1 METEKHIKR
10 YQKQLAKTD
19 ILYRPY
25 LDEDIQNS
33 ANGADACV
41 MAPILNL
48 FVVWLLKEAE
58 QKKLRHLFFLAR
70 DSYPLYL
77 IAGQYCEKL
86 QLKLKCSYFYCS
98 RYSLRVPM
106 YSENTQEALD
116 HVCRGGIDVTLR
128 KILIRS
134 GFEPQKAE
142 SLKEYFEMD
151 RELDA
156 VIPYPEL
163 KNIKKELSANKKYM
177 EMLRKVSLSR
187 KEAVYRYF
195 RQEGM
200 LEEKIGIVDSGWTGT
215 TQKSINK
222 IRKKCGCRTGVEGY
236 YFGLYETPPGCDP
249 QKYHSFYFSPK
260 KEILNKVFFSN
271 CFLETVLSAPHGTTT
286 GYEEAD
292 GRIVPSLALYRSQNK
307 EKTEA
312 FCGILKNYTDKM
324 MKCCR
329 ASDIRKMNI
338 KKDKAI
344 LQRSLRYFMW
354 DPSPEEAEYYGTLQF
369 SDDLLDD
376 HMQDLAVRMSQ
387 KQLRENHFG
396 NKILTAFGIRKK
408 HIHESAW
415 YEASVIRS
423 GHTGMTH
430 KISYS
435 CYKLF
440 SYIRKGIR
448 F

>member
-1 METEKHIKR
+1 METEKHMKR

-25 LDEDIQNS
+25 LDQDIQN
-33 ANGADACV
+33 AVNGVDACV
-41 MAPILNL
+41 MTPILNL

-58 QKKLRHLFFLAR
+58 RKKIRHLFFLAR

-134 GFEPQKAE
+134 GFELQKAE
-142 SLKEYFEMD
+142 ELREYFEMD

-177 EMLRKVSLSR
+177 EMLRSVSTSKR
-187 KEAVYRYF
+187 DTVYRYF

-236 YFGLYETPPGCDP
+236 YFGLYETPPGYDP
-249 QKYHSFYFSPK
+249 RKYHSFYFSPK
-260 KEILNKVFFSN
+260 KEIMNKVFFSN
-271 CFLETVLSAPHGTTT
+271 CFVETILSAPHGTTM
-286 GYEEAD
+286 GYKETD
-292 GRIVPSLALYRSQNK
+292 GRIVPVLAPYRAENK

-312 FCGILKNYTDKM
+312 FLETLKSYTGRM
-324 MKCCR
+324 MSLCS
-329 ASDIRKMNI
+329 ADDIRKTDI
-338 KKDKAI
+338 RKDRAI
-344 LQRSLRYFMW
+344 LQKSLRSFMW
-354 DPSPEEAEYYGTLQF
+354 NPSPGEAEYYGTLQF

-415 YEASVIRS
+415 YEASVTRS
-423 GHTGMTH
+423 GHAGVTH

-440 SYIRKGIR
+440 SYIKK
-448 F
+448 

>member
-1 METEKHIKR
+1 METEKHMKR

-25 LDEDIQNS
+25 LDQDIQN
-33 ANGADACV
+33 AVNGVDACV
-41 MAPILNL
+41 MTPILNL

-58 QKKLRHLFFLAR
+58 RKKIRHLFFLAR

-134 GFEPQKAE
+134 GFELQKAE
-142 SLKEYFEMD
+142 ELREYFEMD

-177 EMLRKVSLSR
+177 EMLRSVSTSKR
-187 KEAVYRYF
+187 DTVYRYF

-236 YFGLYETPPGCDP
+236 YFGLYETPPGYDP
-249 QKYHSFYFSPK
+249 RKYHSFYFSPK
-260 KEILNKVFFSN
+260 KEIMNKVFFSN
-271 CFLETVLSAPHGTTT
+271 CFVEIILSAPHGTTM
-286 GYEEAD
+286 GYKETD
-292 GRIVPSLALYRSQNK
+292 GRIVPVLAPYRAENK

-312 FCGILKNYTDKM
+312 FLETLKSYTGRM
-324 MKCCR
+324 MSLCS
-329 ASDIRKMNI
+329 ADDIRKTDI
-338 KKDKAI
+338 RKDRAI
-344 LQRSLRYFMW
+344 LQKSLRSFMW
-354 DPSPEEAEYYGTLQF
+354 NPSPGEAEYYGTLQF

-415 YEASVIRS
+415 YEASVTRS
-423 GHTGMTH
+423 GHAGVTH

-440 SYIRKGIR
+440 SYIKKGIR

>member
-1 METEKHIKR
+1 METEKHMKR

-25 LDEDIQNS
+25 LDQDIQN
-33 ANGADACV
+33 AVNGVDACV
-41 MAPILNL
+41 MTPILNL

-58 QKKLRHLFFLAR
+58 RKKIRHLFFLAR

-134 GFEPQKAE
+134 GFELQKAE
-142 SLKEYFEMD
+142 ELREYFEMD

-163 KNIKKELSANKKYM
+163 KNIKKELLANKKYM
-177 EMLRKVSLSR
+177 EMLRSVSTSKR
-187 KEAVYRYF
+187 DTVYRYF

-236 YFGLYETPPGCDP
+236 YFGLYETPPGYDP
-249 QKYHSFYFSPK
+249 RKYHSFYFSPK
-260 KEILNKVFFSN
+260 KEIMNKVFFSN
-271 CFLETVLSAPHGTTT
+271 CFVETILSAPHGTTM
-286 GYEEAD
+286 GYKETD
-292 GRIVPSLALYRSQNK
+292 GRIVPVLAPYRAENK

-312 FCGILKNYTDKM
+312 FLETLKSYTGRM
-324 MKCCR
+324 MSLCS
-329 ASDIRKMNI
+329 ADDIRKTDI
-338 KKDKAI
+338 RKDRAI
-344 LQRSLRYFMW
+344 LQKSLRSFMW
-354 DPSPEEAEYYGTLQF
+354 NPSPGEAEYYGTLQF

-415 YEASVIRS
+415 YEASVTRS
-423 GHTGMTH
+423 GHAGVTH

-440 SYIRKGIR
+440 SYIKKGIR

>member
-1 METEKHIKR
+1 METEKHMKR

-25 LDEDIQNS
+25 LDQDIQN
-33 ANGADACV
+33 AVNGVDACV
-41 MAPILNL
+41 MTPILNL

-58 QKKLRHLFFLAR
+58 RKKIRHLFFLAR

-134 GFEPQKAE
+134 GFELQKAE
-142 SLKEYFEMD
+142 ELREYFEMD

-177 EMLRKVSLSR
+177 EMLRSVSTSKR
-187 KEAVYRYF
+187 DTVYRYF

-236 YFGLYETPPGCDP
+236 YFGLYETPPGYDP
-249 QKYHSFYFSPK
+249 RKYHSFYFSPK
-260 KEILNKVFFSN
+260 KEIMNKVFFSN
-271 CFLETVLSAPHGTTT
+271 CFVET
-286 GYEEAD
+286 
-292 GRIVPSLALYRSQNK
+292 
-307 EKTEA
+307 
-312 FCGILKNYTDKM
+312 ILRD
-324 MKCCR
+324 
-329 ASDIRKMNI
+329 RK
-338 KKDKAI
+338 
-344 LQRSLRYFMW
+344 
-354 DPSPEEAEYYGTLQF
+354 
-369 SDDLLDD
+369 
-376 HMQDLAVRMSQ
+376 
-387 KQLRENHFG
+387 
-396 NKILTAFGIRKK
+396 
-408 HIHESAW
+408 
-415 YEASVIRS
+415 SVV
-423 GHTGMTH
+423 
-430 KISYS
+430 
-435 CYKLF
+435 
-440 SYIRKGIR
+440 
-448 F
+448 

>member
-1 METEKHIKR
+1 METEKHMKR

-25 LDEDIQNS
+25 LDQDIQN
-33 ANGADACV
+33 AVNGVDACV
-41 MAPILNL
+41 MTPILNL

-58 QKKLRHLFFLAR
+58 RKKIRHLFFLAR

-134 GFEPQKAE
+134 GFELQKAE
-142 SLKEYFEMD
+142 ELREYFEMD

-177 EMLRKVSLSR
+177 EMLRSVSTSKR
-187 KEAVYRYF
+187 DTVYRYF

-236 YFGLYETPPGCDP
+236 YFGLYETPPGYDP
-249 QKYHSFYFSPK
+249 RKYHSFYFSPK
-260 KEILNKVFFSN
+260 KEIMNKVFFSN
-271 CFLETVLSAPHGTTT
+271 CFVETILSAPHGTTM
-286 GYEEAD
+286 GYKETD
-292 GRIVPSLALYRSQNK
+292 GRIVPVLAPYRAENK

-312 FCGILKNYTDKM
+312 FLETLKSYTGRM
-324 MKCCR
+324 MSLCS
-329 ASDIRKMNI
+329 ADDIRKTDI
-338 KKDKAI
+338 RKDRAI
-344 LQRSLRYFMW
+344 LQKSLRSFMW
-354 DPSPEEAEYYGTLQF
+354 NPSPGEAEYYGTLQF

-415 YEASVIRS
+415 YEASVTRS
-423 GHTGMTH
+423 GHAGVTH

-440 SYIRKGIR
+440 SYIKKEIR

>member
-1 METEKHIKR
+1 METEKHMKR

-25 LDEDIQNS
+25 LDQDIQN
-33 ANGADACV
+33 AVNGVDACV
-41 MAPILNL
+41 TTPILNL

-58 QKKLRHLFFLAR
+58 RKKIRHLFFLAR

-134 GFEPQKAE
+134 GFELQKAE
-142 SLKEYFEMD
+142 ELREYFEMD

-177 EMLRKVSLSR
+177 EMLRSVSTSKR
-187 KEAVYRYF
+187 DTVYRYF

-236 YFGLYETPPGCDP
+236 YFGLYETPPGYDP
-249 QKYHSFYFSPK
+249 RKYHSFYFSPK
-260 KEILNKVFFSN
+260 KEIMNKVFFSN
-271 CFLETVLSAPHGTTT
+271 CFVETILSAPHGTTM
-286 GYEEAD
+286 GYKETD
-292 GRIVPSLALYRSQNK
+292 GRIVPVLAPYRAENK

-312 FCGILKNYTDKM
+312 FLETLKSYTGRM
-324 MKCCR
+324 MSLCS
-329 ASDIRKMNI
+329 ADDIRKTDI
-338 KKDKAI
+338 RKDRAI
-344 LQRSLRYFMW
+344 LQKSLRSFMW
-354 DPSPEEAEYYGTLQF
+354 NPSPGEAEYYGTLQF

-415 YEASVIRS
+415 YEASVTRS
-423 GHTGMTH
+423 GHAGVIH

-440 SYIRKGIR
+440 SYIKKGIR

>member
-1 METEKHIKR
+1 METEKHMKR

-25 LDEDIQNS
+25 LDQDIQN
-33 ANGADACV
+33 AVNGVDACV
-41 MAPILNL
+41 TTPILNL

-58 QKKLRHLFFLAR
+58 RKKIRHLFFLAR

-116 HVCRGGIDVTLR
+116 HVCRGGIGVTLR

-134 GFEPQKAE
+134 GFELQKAE
-142 SLKEYFEMD
+142 ELREYFEMD

-177 EMLRKVSLSR
+177 EMLRSVSTSKR
-187 KEAVYRYF
+187 DTVYRYF

-236 YFGLYETPPGCDP
+236 YFGLYETPPGYDP
-249 QKYHSFYFSPK
+249 RKYHSFYFSPK
-260 KEILNKVFFSN
+260 KEIMNKVFFSN
-271 CFLETVLSAPHGTTT
+271 CFVETILSAPHGTTM
-286 GYEEAD
+286 GYKETD
-292 GRIVPSLALYRSQNK
+292 GRIVPVLAPYRAENK

-312 FCGILKNYTDKM
+312 FLGTLKSYTGRM
-324 MKCCR
+324 MSLCS
-329 ASDIRKMNI
+329 ADDIRKMDI
-338 KKDKAI
+338 RKDRAI
-344 LQRSLRYFMW
+344 LQKSLRSFMW
-354 DPSPEEAEYYGTLQF
+354 NPSPGEAEYYGTLQF

-415 YEASVIRS
+415 YEASVTRS
-423 GHTGMTH
+423 GHAGVIH

-440 SYIRKGIR
+440 SYIKKGIR

>member
-1 METEKHIKR
+1 METEKHMKR

-25 LDEDIQNS
+25 LDQDIQN
-33 ANGADACV
+33 AVNGVDACV
-41 MAPILNL
+41 MTPILNL

-58 QKKLRHLFFLAR
+58 RKKIRHLFFLAR

-128 KILIRS
+128 QILIRS
-134 GFEPQKAE
+134 GFELQKAE
-142 SLKEYFEMD
+142 ELREYFEMD

-177 EMLRKVSLSR
+177 EMLRSVSTSKR
-187 KEAVYRYF
+187 DTVYRYF

-236 YFGLYETPPGCDP
+236 YFGLYETPPGYDP
-249 QKYHSFYFSPK
+249 RKYHSFYFSPK
-260 KEILNKVFFSN
+260 KEIMNKVFFSN
-271 CFLETVLSAPHGTTT
+271 CFVETILSAPHGTTM
-286 GYEEAD
+286 GYKETD
-292 GRIVPSLALYRSQNK
+292 GRIVPVLAPYRAENK

-312 FCGILKNYTDKM
+312 FLETLKSYTGRM
-324 MKCCR
+324 MSLCS
-329 ASDIRKMNI
+329 ADDIRKTDI
-338 KKDKAI
+338 RKDRAI
-344 LQRSLRYFMW
+344 LQKSLRSFMW
-354 DPSPEEAEYYGTLQF
+354 NPSPGEAEYYGTLQF

-415 YEASVIRS
+415 YEASVTRS
-423 GHTGMTH
+423 GHAGVTH

-440 SYIRKGIR
+440 SYIKKGIR

>member
-1 METEKHIKR
+1 METEKHMKR

-25 LDEDIQNS
+25 LDQDIQN
-33 ANGADACV
+33 AVNGVDACV
-41 MAPILNL
+41 MTPILNL

-58 QKKLRHLFFLAR
+58 RKKIRHLFFLAR

-134 GFEPQKAE
+134 GFELQKAE
-142 SLKEYFEMD
+142 ELREYFEMD

-177 EMLRKVSLSR
+177 EMLRSVSTSKR
-187 KEAVYRYF
+187 DTVYRYF

-236 YFGLYETPPGCDP
+236 YFGLYETPPGYDP
-249 QKYHSFYFSPK
+249 RKYHSFYFSPK
-260 KEILNKVFFSN
+260 KEIMNKVFFSN
-271 CFLETVLSAPHGTTT
+271 CFVETILSAPHGTTM
-286 GYEEAD
+286 GYKETD
-292 GRIVPSLALYRSQNK
+292 GRIVPVLAPYRAENK

-312 FCGILKNYTDKM
+312 FLETLKSYTGRM
-324 MKCCR
+324 MSLCS
-329 ASDIRKMNI
+329 ADDIRKTDI
-338 KKDKAI
+338 RKDRAI
-344 LQRSLRYFMW
+344 LQKSLRSFMW
-354 DPSPEEAEYYGTLQF
+354 NPSPGEAEYYGTLQF

-415 YEASVIRS
+415 YEASVTRS
-423 GHTGMTH
+423 VHAGVTH

-440 SYIRKGIR
+440 SYIKKGIR

>member
-1 METEKHIKR
+1 METEKHMKR

-25 LDEDIQNS
+25 LDQDIQN
-33 ANGADACV
+33 AVNGVDACV
-41 MAPILNL
+41 MTPILNL

-58 QKKLRHLFFLAR
+58 RKKIRHLFFLAR

-134 GFEPQKAE
+134 GFELQKAE
-142 SLKEYFEMD
+142 ELREYFEMD

-177 EMLRKVSLSR
+177 EMLRSVSTSKR
-187 KEAVYRYF
+187 DTVYRYF

-236 YFGLYETPPGCDP
+236 YFGLYETPPGYDP
-249 QKYHSFYFSPK
+249 RKYHSFYFSPK
-260 KEILNKVFFSN
+260 KEIMNKVFFSY
-271 CFLETVLSAPHGTTT
+271 CFVETILSAPHGTTM
-286 GYEEAD
+286 GYKETD
-292 GRIVPSLALYRSQNK
+292 GRIVPVLAPYRAENK

-312 FCGILKNYTDKM
+312 FLETLKSYTGRM
-324 MKCCR
+324 MSLCS
-329 ASDIRKMNI
+329 ADDIRKTDI
-338 KKDKAI
+338 RKDRAI
-344 LQRSLRYFMW
+344 LQKSLRSFMW
-354 DPSPEEAEYYGTLQF
+354 NPSPGEAEYYGTLQF

-415 YEASVIRS
+415 YEASVTRS
-423 GHTGMTH
+423 GHAGVTH

-440 SYIRKGIR
+440 SYIKKGIR

>member
-1 METEKHIKR
+1 METEKHMKR

-25 LDEDIQNS
+25 LDQDIQN
-33 ANGADACV
+33 AVNGVDACV
-41 MAPILNL
+41 TTPILNL

-58 QKKLRHLFFLAR
+58 RKKIRHLFFLAR

-134 GFEPQKAE
+134 GFELQKAE
-142 SLKEYFEMD
+142 ELRKYFEMD

-177 EMLRKVSLSR
+177 EMLRSVSTSKR
-187 KEAVYRYF
+187 DTVYRYF

-236 YFGLYETPPGCDP
+236 YFGLYETPPGYDP
-249 QKYHSFYFSPK
+249 RKYHSFYFSPK
-260 KEILNKVFFSN
+260 KEIMNKVFFSN
-271 CFLETVLSAPHGTTT
+271 CFVETILSAPHGTTM
-286 GYEEAD
+286 GYKETD
-292 GRIVPSLALYRSQNK
+292 GRIVPVLAPYRAENK

-312 FCGILKNYTDKM
+312 FLGTLKSYTGRM
-324 MKCCR
+324 MSLCS
-329 ASDIRKMNI
+329 ADDIRKMDI
-338 KKDKAI
+338 RKDRAI
-344 LQRSLRYFMW
+344 LQKSLRSFMW
-354 DPSPEEAEYYGTLQF
+354 NPSPGEAEYYGTLQF

-415 YEASVIRS
+415 YEASVTRS
-423 GHTGMTH
+423 GHAGVIH

-440 SYIRKGIR
+440 SYIKKGIR

>member
-1 METEKHIKR
+1 METEKRMER

-25 LDEDIQNS
+25 LDRKIRYKENS
-33 ANGADACV
+33 VEACV
-41 MAPILNL
+41 MAPMLNL
-48 FVVWLLKEAE
+48 FVVWLLKDAE

-77 IAGQYCEKL
+77 IAEQYCEKL
-86 QLKLKCSYFYCS
+86 QLKLRCSYFYCS

-106 YSENTQEALD
+106 YSENTEEALD
-116 HVCRGGIDVTLR
+116 HVCRGGIDVSLR
-128 KILIRS
+128 KILTRS
-134 GFEPQKAE
+134 GFDPQKAE
-142 SLKEYFEMD
+142 ELKEYFEMK
-151 RELDA
+151 RELDDI
-156 VIPYPEL
+156 IPYPEL
-163 KNIKKELSANKKYM
+163 RNVKKELSANKKYM
-177 EMLRKVSLSR
+177 EMLKKVSMDKR
-187 KEAVYRYF
+187 DTVYRYF

-200 LEEKIGIVDSGWTGT
+200 LGERIGIVDSGWTGT

-249 QKYHSFYFSPK
+249 EKYHSFYFSPK
-260 KEILNKVFFSN
+260 KEIMNKVFFSN
-271 CFLETVLSAPHGTTT
+271 CFLETVLSAPHGTTM

-292 GRIVPSLALYRSQNK
+292 GRIVPVLAPYRTQNK
-307 EKTEA
+307 EKTEK
-312 FCGILKNYTDKM
+312 FFEILKNYTCRM
-324 MKCCR
+324 MECCS
-329 ASDIRKMNI
+329 ADDIRNMNI
-338 KKDKAI
+338 KKDKDI
-344 LQRSLRYFMW
+344 LKHSLRYFMW
-354 DPSPEEAEYYGTLQF
+354 NPSPDEAEYYGTLQF

-376 HMQDLAVRMSQ
+376 HMQDLAVCMSQ

-415 YEASVIRS
+415 YEASVTRS
-423 GHTGMTH
+423 GHEGITH

-435 CYKLF
+435 CYRLF
-440 SYIRKGIR
+440 SYIKKGIR

>member
-25 LDEDIQNS
+25 LDQDIQN
-33 ANGADACV
+33 AVNGVDACV
-41 MAPILNL
+41 TTPILNL

-58 QKKLRHLFFLAR
+58 RKKIRHLFFLAR

-134 GFEPQKAE
+134 GFELQKAE
-142 SLKEYFEMD
+142 ELREYFEMD

-177 EMLRKVSLSR
+177 EMLRSVSTSKR
-187 KEAVYRYF
+187 DTVYRYF

-236 YFGLYETPPGCDP
+236 YFGLYETPPGYDP
-249 QKYHSFYFSPK
+249 RKYHSFYFSPK
-260 KEILNKVFFSN
+260 KEIMNKVFFSN
-271 CFLETVLSAPHGTTT
+271 CFVETILSAPHGTTM
-286 GYEEAD
+286 GYKETD
-292 GRIVPSLALYRSQNK
+292 GRIVPVLAPYRAENK

-312 FCGILKNYTDKM
+312 FLETLKSYTGRM
-324 MKCCR
+324 MSLCS
-329 ASDIRKMNI
+329 ADDIRKTDI
-338 KKDKAI
+338 RKDRAI
-344 LQRSLRYFMW
+344 LQKSLRSFMW
-354 DPSPEEAEYYGTLQF
+354 NPSPGEAEYYGTLQF

-415 YEASVIRS
+415 YEASVTRS
-423 GHTGMTH
+423 GHAGVTH

-440 SYIRKGIR
+440 SYIKKGIR

>member
-1 METEKHIKR
+1 
-10 YQKQLAKTD
+10 
-19 ILYRPY
+19 
-25 LDEDIQNS
+25 
-33 ANGADACV
+33 
-41 MAPILNL
+41 
-48 FVVWLLKEAE
+48 
-58 QKKLRHLFFLAR
+58 
-70 DSYPLYL
+70 
-77 IAGQYCEKL
+77 
-86 QLKLKCSYFYCS
+86 
-98 RYSLRVPM
+98 
-106 YSENTQEALD
+106 
-116 HVCRGGIDVTLR
+116 
-128 KILIRS
+128 
-134 GFEPQKAE
+134 
-142 SLKEYFEMD
+142 
-151 RELDA
+151 
-156 VIPYPEL
+156 
-163 KNIKKELSANKKYM
+163 M
-177 EMLRKVSLSR
+177 EMLRSVSTSKR
-187 KEAVYRYF
+187 DTVYRYF

-236 YFGLYETPPGCDP
+236 YFGLYETPPGYDP
-249 QKYHSFYFSPK
+249 RKYHSFYFSPK

-312 FCGILKNYTDKM
+312 FFGILKNYTDKM

-354 DPSPEEAEYYGTLQF
+354 NPSPDEAEYYGTLQF

-415 YEASVIRS
+415 YEASVTRS
-423 GHTGMTH
+423 GHAGVTH

-440 SYIRKGIR
+440 SYIKKGIR

>member
-1 METEKHIKR
+1 METEKHMKR

-25 LDEDIQNS
+25 LDQDIQN
-33 ANGADACV
+33 AVNGVDACV
-41 MAPILNL
+41 MTPILNL

-58 QKKLRHLFFLAR
+58 RKKIRHLFFLAR

-134 GFEPQKAE
+134 GFELQKAAE
-142 SLKEYFEMD
+142 LREYFEMD

-177 EMLRKVSLSR
+177 EMLRSVSTSKR
-187 KEAVYRYF
+187 DTVYRYF

-236 YFGLYETPPGCDP
+236 YFGLYETPPGYDP
-249 QKYHSFYFSPK
+249 RKYHSFYFSPK
-260 KEILNKVFFSN
+260 KEIMNKVFFSN
-271 CFLETVLSAPHGTTT
+271 CFVETILSAPHGTTM
-286 GYEEAD
+286 GYKETD
-292 GRIVPSLALYRSQNK
+292 GRIVPVLAPYRAENK

-312 FCGILKNYTDKM
+312 FLETLKSYTGRM
-324 MKCCR
+324 MSLCS
-329 ASDIRKMNI
+329 ADDIRKTDI
-338 KKDKAI
+338 RKDRAI
-344 LQRSLRYFMW
+344 LQKSLRSFMW
-354 DPSPEEAEYYGTLQF
+354 NPSPGEAEYYGTLQF

-415 YEASVIRS
+415 YEASVTRS
-423 GHTGMTH
+423 GHAGVTH

-440 SYIRKGIR
+440 SYIKKGIR

>member
-25 LDEDIQNS
+25 LDQDIQN
-33 ANGADACV
+33 AVNGVDACV
-41 MAPILNL
+41 TTPILNL

-58 QKKLRHLFFLAR
+58 RKKIRHLFFLAR

-134 GFEPQKAE
+134 GFELQKAE
-142 SLKEYFEMD
+142 ELREYFEMD

-177 EMLRKVSLSR
+177 EMLRSVSTSKR
-187 KEAVYRYF
+187 DTVYRYF

-236 YFGLYETPPGCDP
+236 YFGLYETPPGYDP
-249 QKYHSFYFSPK
+249 RKYHSFYFSPK
-260 KEILNKVFFSN
+260 KEIMNKVFFSN
-271 CFLETVLSAPHGTTT
+271 CFVETILSAPHGTTM
-286 GYEEAD
+286 GYKETD
-292 GRIVPSLALYRSQNK
+292 GRIVPVLAPYRAENK

-312 FCGILKNYTDKM
+312 FLETLKSYTGRM
-324 MKCCR
+324 MSLCS
-329 ASDIRKMNI
+329 ADDIRKTDI
-338 KKDKAI
+338 RKDRAI
-344 LQRSLRYFMW
+344 LQKSLRSFMW
-354 DPSPEEAEYYGTLQF
+354 NPSPGEAEYYGTLQF

-415 YEASVIRS
+415 YEASVTRS
-423 GHTGMTH
+423 GHAGVIH

-440 SYIRKGIR
+440 SYIKKGIR

>member
-1 METEKHIKR
+1 METEKHMKR

-25 LDEDIQNS
+25 LDQDIQN
-33 ANGADACV
+33 AVNGVEACV

-58 QKKLRHLFFLAR
+58 RKKIRHLFFLAR

-77 IAGQYCEKL
+77 IARQYCEKL

-134 GFEPQKAE
+134 GFELQKVE
-142 SLKEYFEMD
+142 ELREYFEMD

-177 EMLRKVSLSR
+177 EMLRSVSTSKR
-187 KEAVYRYF
+187 DTVYRYF

-249 QKYHSFYFSPK
+249 RKYHSFYFSPK
-260 KEILNKVFFSN
+260 KEIMNKVFFSN
-271 CFLETVLSAPHGTTT
+271 CFVETILSAPHGTTM
-286 GYEEAD
+286 GYKETD
-292 GRIVPSLALYRSQNK
+292 GRIVPVMAPYRAENK

-312 FCGILKNYTDKM
+312 FLGTLKSYTGRM
-324 MKCCR
+324 MSLCS
-329 ASDIRKMNI
+329 ADDIRKMDI
-338 KKDKAI
+338 RKDRAI
-344 LQRSLRYFMW
+344 LQKSLRSFMW
-354 DPSPEEAEYYGTLQF
+354 NPSPGEAEYYGTLQF

-415 YEASVIRS
+415 YEASVTRS
-423 GHTGMTH
+423 GRAGVIH

-440 SYIRKGIR
+440 SYIKKGIR